1 MESPLITIIV
11 AVFNGSK
18 TIQRCIDSVVCQN
31 YPRKELIIIDGG
43 STDGTINILKSNQIN
58 ITYWESK
65 PDRGLAHAWNKALL
79 HAHGDWIL
87 FLGADDYFFEENS
100 LSIAASYL
108 KQAET
113 EDIRIAYGQVKLMTP
128 SGDLLG
134 IRGKPWENAKKR
146 FFFDNRHIHHQ
157 GVFHHKNIFRIHGPF
172 DEFFR
177 DVGCDYEMLLRE
189 LKTGKA
195 LFIPHI
201 VTVATTGGVSW
212 SIHSVRNVKIMK
224 YARKKNG
231 LSSLSFGIILLYC
244 KAIVVAILSYFLGH
258 KRFNKLMI
266 NFKKVNSKAKVIQKI
281 P

>member
-1 MESPLITIIV
+1 MAENKPLITIIV
-11 AVFNGSK
+11 AVLNNKESLE
-18 TIQRCIDSVVCQN
+18 RCIESVNNQT
-31 YPRKELIIIDGG
+31 YPYRELIIIDGG
-43 STDGTINILKSNQIN
+43 STDGTVEILKNNDDKIA
-58 ITYWESK
+58 YWESK
-65 PDRGLAHAWNKALL
+65 KDRGLSHAWNKALL
-79 HAHGDWIL
+79 HAHGNWIL
-87 FLGADDYFFEENS
+87 FLGSDDYFFEKNS

-134 IRGKPWENAKKR
+134 IRGRPWENGRKR

-157 GVFHHKNIFRIHGPF
+157 GVFHHKNIFRVHGPF

-212 SIHSVRNVKIMK
+212 SIHSFRNVKIMK

-231 LSSLSFGIILLYC
+231 LSSLSFGYILLYF
-244 KAIVVAILSYFLGH
+244 KAIIVTILSYFISH
-258 KRFNKLMI
+258 KRLKKLII
-266 NFKKVNSKAKVIQKI
+266 NFKKVNSKIRIV
-281 P
+281 

>member
-1 MESPLITIIV
+1 MAENKPLITIIV
-11 AVFNGSK
+11 AVLNSK
-18 TIQRCIDSVVCQN
+18 ESLERCIESVNNQI
-31 YPRKELIIIDGG
+31 YPYRELIIIDGG
-43 STDGTINILKSNQIN
+43 STDGTVEILKNNDDKIA
-58 ITYWESK
+58 YWESK
-65 PDRGLAHAWNKALL
+65 KDRGLAHAWNKALL
-79 HAHGDWIL
+79 HAHGNWIL
-87 FLGADDYFFEENS
+87 FFGADDYFFEENF
-100 LSIAASYL
+100 LSVAASYL

-113 EDIRIAYGQVKLMTP
+113 ENIRIAYGQVKLMTP

-134 IRGKPWENAKKR
+134 IRGRPWENAKKR

-201 VTVATTGGVSW
+201 MTVATTGGVSW

-231 LSSLSFGIILLYC
+231 LSSLSFGYILLYF
-244 KAIVVAILSYFLGH
+244 KAIIVTILSYFIGH
-258 KRFNKLMI
+258 KRLSKLII
-266 NFKKVNSKAKVIQKI
+266 NFKKVNSKVKI
-281 P
+281 V